1 MVIALL
7 DNREEYEQWYMQI
20 ICSEENTEYPSLLN
34 AHEIE
39 TALGENLPLSFPC
52 LAYRQK
58 NEFNCLDEEIVY
70 IYEEEFS
77 KWIDRMGKVKRP
89 S

>member
-39 TALGENLPLSFPC
+39 TARGKPAFILSLPGIPTE
-52 LAYRQK
+52 K
-58 NEFNCLDEEIVY
+58 
-70 IYEEEFS
+70 
-77 KWIDRMGKVKRP
+77 
-89 S
+89 

>member
-1 MVIALL
+1 MDIAFLHS
-7 DNREEYEQWYMQI
+7 REEYEEWYMHI
-20 ICSEENTEYPSLLN
+20 ICSEENAEYPSLLN

-39 TALGENLPLSFPC
+39 TALVENLPLSFPC

-58 NEFNCLDEEIVY
+58 NELNCLDEEIVY

-77 KWIDRMGKVKRP
+77 HWIDRMGKVKHP